1 MRNLASSRLQ
11 SRSSVTIIGKPPATR
26 PAPTHRLIC
35 QSLSAFGTGTHLIF
49 SRVFL
54 NGKAHVE
61 YRRMLNVLFTRK
73 ALAIYLEMQ
82 DRIARQHFAE
92 WLADAAKDPQPK
104 TIMHTVRHMNMHSSL
119 RVFCGKHIPREA
131 IFKISDEYW
140 KITKALELVNFP
152 LAVPGTKV
160 WGAIQSRK
168 AAMRFLED
176 ACGKSKEYIAA
187 GGEVHCMID
196 AWVKD
201 VLDAKEKAA
210 VEGGKD
216 PREFSNREMALVVLS
231 FLFASQDAMSSGVI
245 YMFQHLAD
253 HPEILI
259 KVREEQV
266 RVRAGNYQSPVSL
279 EMIDNMPYLRAVIKE
294 SLRLKPP
301 VTMVDSCS
309 VCKKSPG

>member
-1 MRNLASSRLQ
+1 
-11 SRSSVTIIGKPPATR
+11 
-26 PAPTHRLIC
+26 
-35 QSLSAFGTGTHLIF
+35 
-49 SRVFL
+49 
-54 NGKAHVE
+54 
-61 YRRMLNVLFTRK
+61 MLNILFTRK

-82 DRIARQHFAE
+82 DRIAREHYAE
-92 WLADAAKDPQPK
+92 WLADAAKDPRPK
-104 TIMHTVRHMNMHSSL
+104 TIMHTVRHMNMHTSL
-119 RVFCGKHIPREA
+119 RVFCGNHIARNA

-152 LAVPGTKV
+152 LAIPGTKV

-176 ACGKSKEYIAA
+176 ACAKSKEYVAA

-201 VLDAKEKAA
+201 VLDAKAKAA
-210 VEGGKD
+210 TEGSKA

-245 YMFQHLAD
+245 FMFQHLAD
-253 HPEILI
+253 HPEILV
-259 KVREEQV
+259 KVREEQN
-266 RVRAGNYQSPVSL
+266 RVRAGNYQSPVTL

-309 VCKKSPG
+309 VRIDPLTDPFIVGTV

>member
-1 MRNLASSRLQ
+1 
-11 SRSSVTIIGKPPATR
+11 
-26 PAPTHRLIC
+26 
-35 QSLSAFGTGTHLIF
+35 
-49 SRVFL
+49 
-54 NGKAHVE
+54 
-61 YRRMLNVLFTRK
+61 MLNILFTRK

-82 DRIARQHFAE
+82 DRIAREHFAE
-92 WLADAAKDPQPK
+92 WLAEAAKDPQPK

-119 RVFCGKHIPREA
+119 RVFCGNHIPRDA

-176 ACGKSKEYIAA
+176 ACAKSKVYVAA

-210 VEGGKD
+210 GDGSKP
-216 PREFSNREMALVVLS
+216 PREFSDREMALVVLS

-245 YMFQHLAD
+245 FMFQHLAD
-253 HPEILI
+253 HPEILA
-259 KVREEQV
+259 KVREEQD
-266 RVRAGNYQSPVSL
+266 RVRAGNYQSPVTL

-294 SLRLKPP
+294 SLRLRPP
-301 VTMVDSCS
+301 VTMVDNCS
-309 VCKKSPG
+309 IRNKSSD

>member
-1 MRNLASSRLQ
+1 
-11 SRSSVTIIGKPPATR
+11 
-26 PAPTHRLIC
+26 
-35 QSLSAFGTGTHLIF
+35 
-49 SRVFL
+49 
-54 NGKAHVE
+54 
-61 YRRMLNVLFTRK
+61 MLNVLFTRK

-82 DRIARQHFAE
+82 DRIAREHFAE

-104 TIMHTVRHMNMHSSL
+104 TIMHTVRHMNMHASL

-168 AAMRFLED
+168 AAMKFLEA
-176 ACGKSKEYIAA
+176 ACAKSKEYIAA

-201 VLDAKEKAA
+201 ILETKAKAEAEGKA
-210 VEGGKD
+210 
-216 PREFSNREMALVVLS
+216 PREFSDREMALVVLS
-231 FLFASQDAMSSGVI
+231 FLFASQDAMSSGII

-253 HPEILI
+253 HPEILA
-259 KVREEQV
+259 KVREEQD
-266 RVRAGNYQSPVSL
+266 RVRTGNYQTPVTL

-301 VTMVDSCS
+301 VTMVGSCS
-309 VCKKSPG
+309 DGNKPLTEPLLVGTVQNH